1 MGVVPF
7 QKDPDDHDRWSF
19 DDSENEGSGKMSFL
33 EHLDELR
40 TRIMYALISL
50 GIGAAIAFAFIQRIY
65 DFVMR
70 PMQQMLPPGGR
81 LIFTEAPEAFMLYI
95 RIGIIAGLIIASPLI
110 LIQVWLFVAPALYA
124 KERRF
129 AIPFVTL
136 ATFFCISG
144 AAFGHYV
151 VFPLMWKFF
160 STFQSD
166 FVTFMPRV
174 ETAFG
179 LYIKMVISM
188 AVVFQMPTIVF
199 FLAKM
204 GVVTARWMLRYF
216 KYAVLVI
223 FIVAAVIT
231 PSADMA
237 SQMIVGVPMV
247 GLYIISIAIAWIFGK
262 KRKPPIEEV

>member
-1 MGVVPF
+1 
-7 QKDPDDHDRWSF
+7 
-19 DDSENEGSGKMSFL
+19 
-33 EHLDELR
+33 
-40 TRIMYALISL
+40 
-50 GIGAAIAFAFIQRIY
+50 
-65 DFVMR
+65 
-70 PMQQMLPPGGR
+70 
-81 LIFTEAPEAFMLYI
+81 MLYI

-166 FVTFMPRV
+166 IITFMPRV

-179 LYIKMVISM
+179 LYIKMVVSM

-216 KYAVLVI
+216 KYAILII

>member
-7 QKDPDDHDRWSF
+7 QKDPDDHDRWSL
-19 DDSENEGSGKMSFL
+19 DDSENEGAGKMSFL

-50 GIGAAIAFAFIQRIY
+50 AVGAAIAFIFIQRIY

-70 PMQQMLPPGGR
+70 PMQAMLPPGGH
-81 LIFTEAPEAFMLYI
+81 LIFTQAPEAFMLYI

-110 LIQVWLFVAPALYA
+110 LFQVWLFVAPALYA

-129 AIPFVTL
+129 AIPFVL
-136 ATFFCISG
+136 FATIGCVGG

-160 STFQSD
+160 GTFQSD
-166 FVTFMPRV
+166 IITFMPRV
-174 ETAFG
+174 EDAFG
-179 LYIKMVISM
+179 LYIKMVVSM

-247 GLYIISIAIAWIFGK
+247 ALYVISIAIAWAFGK
-262 KRKPPIEEV
+262 KRKPIEEV